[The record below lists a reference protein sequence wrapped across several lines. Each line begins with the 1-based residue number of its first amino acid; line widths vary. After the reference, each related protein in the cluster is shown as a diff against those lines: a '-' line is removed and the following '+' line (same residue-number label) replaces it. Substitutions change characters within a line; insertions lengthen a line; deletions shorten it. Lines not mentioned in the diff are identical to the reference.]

1 MSFRVQITN
10 YRILQ
15 SVDFNFE
22 GVCLIVGPNGCGKT
36 TLLKAIEL
44 LRNTFLEGFGK
55 ALTLSGG
62 ASGFTHFNSLPETP
76 TKLAVETANLRWE
89 LAPIVNS
96 KGAVYPVPE
105 KLIQGDS
112 IQFAIDLGQTQFKYG
127 PYELVVKEQMSALRL
142 IDELLPTNGFES
154 LTQPLKHY
162 YHYGHYH
169 LGTLLHSGSHIESEN
184 GLRSNGQN
192 AFSVLRNWLESQ
204 SHFERYEFVID
215 VLQEMFPF
223 FFNDLE
229 FQSAGETVFLNIV
242 LPSEKL
248 VPIYLA
254 SHGFLN
260 ALLHLVAVCSVP
272 DGGILGID
280 EPEHCLHP
288 YAIRTLIE
296 ALRDRAQ
303 EHHLTVL
310 LATHSPFILNE
321 FKEEPHRVYVMEENQ
336 PEQIISLDKLKEP
349 NWIKQFKLGDLYG
362 KEFARMGD

>member
-1 MSFRVQITN
+1 MAFRVQITN

-36 TLLKAIEL
+36 TLLSAIEF
-44 LRNTFLEGFGK
+44 LRNTFEQGFGK

-76 TKLAVETANLRWE
+76 TKLAIETANLRWE
-89 LAPIVNS
+89 LTPIVNS
-96 KGAVYPVPE
+96 KGVVYPVSE

-112 IQFAIDLGQTQFKYG
+112 ILFAIELGQSQYG
-127 PYELVVKEQMSALRL
+127 MLRML
-142 IDELLPTNGFES
+142 SLLRDSIRFNKIDELLSANQFAS

-162 YHYGHYH
+162 YHYGHYN
-169 LGTLLHSGSHIESEN
+169 LGTLIHSGSHIDSEN
-184 GLRSNGQN
+184 GLHSNGQN
-192 AFSVLRNWLESQ
+192 AFSVLRNWRDSQ

-223 FFNDLE
+223 FFNDLD
-229 FQSAGETVFLNIV
+229 FQNAGETVFLNIV

-248 VPIYLA
+248 VPIIFA

-288 YAIRTLIE
+288 YAIRILIE
-296 ALRDRAQ
+296 ALRDRAM

-321 FKEEPHRVYVMEENQ
+321 FKEELHRVYVMEENQ

-349 NWIKQFKLGDLYG
+349 NWIKQFKLGDL
-362 KEFARMGD
+362 